1 MKDLLDEG
9 SDMQVNMKE
18 RDQISLVVETAQDW
32 IERVRQAMNAGEEST
47 LNKLEELLT
56 EAEDIPVNMDEHQLL
71 LCEIKARR
79 WTTEVKDTLQ
89 KKNCRVEVLEAHL
102 GEFEKIREAM
112 PLDARAKKN
121 YTLEEEIELRGIID
135 DVHTWRSKVKKA
147 TQSKRS
153 TLLAKYQALV
163 TEAGT
168 IAVNLQSEVRPL
180 ESILKKASEWRDA
193 HAELIAM
200 CLTPSSGD
208 NSSAVG
214 DCGAATA
221 MQEGPS
227 TVAFSTLEACIA
239 SAEKINAQLEEM
251 DGLKGLLG
259 AGKAWLEKQEILCPK
274 RQTKRSSAKSSVKPS
289 ENEVMEHIELAR
301 SLPFDFTSGISR
313 LEDNIESARK
323 WREDAKS
330 VFDDLALEQDEAMAD
345 ENSENA
351 SAGDDDF
358 PDADEDLLDR
368 LKGISK
374 EADIV
379 LVRTEEEAIV
389 ERFLGVY
396 SWGQDLR
403 AVLDPTSS
411 KCTLSELD
419 RIAKIGNELYSKS
432 TLDAGPSMPPFMRP
446 VLDYGERNI
455 STVNAQLSEA
465 QSWTKAAKKVME
477 GSGIT
482 LKQATELLAKVNLVT
497 SNTCA
502 CKPYLPSH
510 LSLGC
515 VNKLRRQILSPFRL
529 MRSSECERICAH
541 LMYG

>member
-1 MKDLLDEG
+1 
-9 SDMQVNMKE
+9 
-18 RDQISLVVETAQDW
+18 
-32 IERVRQAMNAGEEST
+32 
-47 LNKLEELLT
+47 
-56 EAEDIPVNMDEHQLL
+56 
-71 LCEIKARR
+71 
-79 WTTEVKDTLQ
+79 
-89 KKNCRVEVLEAHL
+89 
-102 GEFEKIREAM
+102 
-112 PLDARAKKN
+112 
-121 YTLEEEIELRGIID
+121 
-135 DVHTWRSKVKKA
+135 
-147 TQSKRS
+147 
-153 TLLAKYQALV
+153 
-163 TEAGT
+163 
-168 IAVNLQSEVRPL
+168 
-180 ESILKKASEWRDA
+180 
-193 HAELIAM
+193 
-200 CLTPSSGD
+200 
-208 NSSAVG
+208 
-214 DCGAATA
+214 
-221 MQEGPS
+221 
-227 TVAFSTLEACIA
+227 
-239 SAEKINAQLEEM
+239 
-251 DGLKGLLG
+251 
-259 AGKAWLEKQEILCPK
+259 
-274 RQTKRSSAKSSVKPS
+274 
-289 ENEVMEHIELAR
+289 
-301 SLPFDFTSGISR
+301 
-313 LEDNIESARK
+313 
-323 WREDAKS
+323 
-330 VFDDLALEQDEAMAD
+330 MAD

-497 SNTCA
+497 STLVRVN
-502 CKPYLPSH
+502 LSSSH
-510 LSLGC
+510 LSWVC
-515 VNKLRRQILSPFRL
+515 QPTAQADAITVSIDEV
-529 MRSSECERICAH
+529 SECKGSAH
-541 LMYG
+541 